1 MAKLI
6 KDIPLDAEEQ
16 DLKNAI
22 DHGDLIQFPDVT
34 GQKATYQAY
43 ARQAVKQ
50 LKKQNIN
57 IRLSEA
63 DLSTLKTRAARSG
76 IPYQTLISSLIHQYT
91 TDEITLKL

>member
-6 KDIPLDAEEQ
+6 KEIPLDAEEQ
-16 DLKNAI
+16 ALKNAI
-22 DHGDLIQFPDVT
+22 DHSDLIQSPDLT
-34 GQKATYQAY
+34 GQKATYQAS

-50 LKKQNIN
+50 LKKKNIN
-57 IRLSEA
+57 LRLSEA
-63 DLSTLKTRAARSG
+63 DLSALKTRAARSG